1 MSSADREATRV
12 VLASLA
18 VGLFFVSQVVFMA
31 LAAGRPIQFEW
42 DILQELLYWV
52 VWALVSPRVLD
63 LARRWPLEGEATRLN
78 AWRHALT
85 ALPLAALVS
94 LAAFGLHLGT
104 LIFTGDVPA
113 SGAGMWMLRVR
124 ASLVWGVFMGV
135 LFYWLI
141 VGGYTMLRLRARSA
155 VLEGQLTRAQ
165 LDQLRSQLNPH
176 FLFNTLNAISVLTVE
191 DADKARRMVL
201 RLGSLLRRSL
211 DEAEHEVALRKELE
225 FLDEYLDIQRVR
237 FGDRLAVRLTL
248 DPAAAE
254 ARVPVLMLQPLVEN
268 AIEHG
273 FKDRGAPA
281 SVALRAWRED
291 GALRL
296 TIEDNGP
303 GPGDSSGRRE
313 GIGLRNTRERLD
325 RLYGGTASIR
335 LEPIDGPGGTRVDL
349 TLPFRT
355 AP

>member
-1 MSSADREATRV
+1 M
-12 VLASLA
+12 ASLA
-18 VGLFFVSQVVFMA
+18 
-31 LAAGRPIQFEW
+31 
-42 DILQELLYWV
+42 
-52 VWALVSPRVLD
+52 
-63 LARRWPLEGEATRLN
+63 
-78 AWRHALT
+78 
-85 ALPLAALVS
+85 LAALVS
-94 LAAFGLHLGT
+94 LVAFGLHLAT
-104 LIFTGDVPA
+104 LVFTGDVPLA
-113 SGAGMWMLRVR
+113 SAGMWMFRVR

-191 DADKARRMVL
+191 DPDKARRMVL

-211 DEAEHEVALRKELE
+211 DEEEHEIALSRELE

-237 FGDRLAVRLTL
+237 FGDRLAVSLTL

-281 SVALRAWRED
+281 SVALKAWREN

-296 TIEDNGP
+296 SIEDNGP
-303 GPGDSSGRRE
+303 GPGDSSARRE

-325 RLYGGTASIR
+325 RLYGGEASLR
-335 LEPIDGPGGTRVDL
+335 LDPIGAASGTRVDL

-355 AP
+355 GP